1 MMMAST
7 CNIILQESSEQERRK
22 ENVRKR
28 DKEND
33 YTFRGD
39 VEPFPHHTRTR
50 AHKHT
55 LLHNENH
62 TREVSHLDDDDNQDD
77 GDEDWQIFDGKGF
90 ETRQTALSE
99 YL

>member
-1 MMMAST
+1 M
-7 CNIILQESSEQERRK
+7 NKK
-22 ENVRKR
+22 EGKNVRKG

-33 YTFRGD
+33 YSFRGD